1 MRYLQPEQ
9 NLSIDELSAQ
19 CWGAVERAQDAQDV
33 FNQFANPVRMNGG
46 SWRACATDRALTA
59 LYG

>member
-1 MRYLQPEQ
+1 MRYLSPQ
-9 NLSIDELSAQ
+9 NPLSIDELSAQ
-19 CWGAVERAQDAQDV
+19 CWSAVERAQDAQAV
-33 FNQFANPVRMNGG
+33 HAQFANPVRMNGG